1 MSATFISGPAGLPR
15 RLPGFALGAL
25 ALLLLLTGCAQAPGP
40 GAPSDY
46 DTLVEDLKAGAPRW
60 EELDPIFL
68 TSVDRNERL
77 SRRPALRGRV
87 SRSGLGGERS
97 RLTA

>member
-1 MSATFISGPAGLPR
+1 MSATLISGPTGLPR

-46 DTLVEDLKAGAPRW
+46 DTLVEDLKAGACW
-60 EELDPIFL
+60 ENLIPPSWL
-68 TSVDRNERL
+68 V
-77 SRRPALRGRV
+77 P
-87 SRSGLGGERS
+87 
-97 RLTA
+97 TATNA